1 MLAIWSLVPLPQAWG
16 SGGVW
21 SRPLS
26 QTEVSCGGTEG
37 TVDLKQVLER
47 TLW

>member
-16 SGGVW
+16 NGKFGVDH
-21 SRPLS
+21 S

-37 TVDLKQVLER
+37 PVNLKQVLER
-47 TLW
+47 AFW